1 MNTASK
7 YHATNQQ
14 MDAEFKLIE
23 AAKLDINR
31 FGPLYDKY
39 YKQIFNYLNQRLDDK
54 ETAFD
59 VTSQVFLKAMTN
71 LSKYQFKGVP
81 FSSWLYRI
89 AYSEL
94 MQLFREKKAQRTVNA
109 DVSDLKHLCEEIKE
123 NYYDDFLPV
132 LSKVLAELDE
142 LELQLVEMRFFEK
155 RPFKEVAEVLE
166 LSETNAKVKL
176 HRLLEKIKK
185 SLKNNNSIK

>member
-132 LSKVLAELDE
+132 LSKVLDELDE